1 MRTLALVQLMKTNV
15 LINITNIPVNINNVS
30 INTTPCTYRYKNV
43 LNMKSRKEIRRIRYI
58 LEILKTKL
66 NSDY

>member
-15 LINITNIPVNINNVS
+15 LINTTNILVNINNVS

-43 LNMKSRKEIRRIRYI
+43 LNMP
-58 LEILKTKL
+58 
-66 NSDY
+66 